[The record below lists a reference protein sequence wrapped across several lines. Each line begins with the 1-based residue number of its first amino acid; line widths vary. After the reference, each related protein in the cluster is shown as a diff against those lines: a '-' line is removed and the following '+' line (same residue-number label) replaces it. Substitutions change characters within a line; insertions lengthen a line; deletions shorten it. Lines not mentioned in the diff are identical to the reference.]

1 MIEEKKLSDLEA
13 NKRKHKVEITDIAI
27 SKVPYIKYKGIPE
40 DSYKTLQELAKMVL
54 ILARENN
61 NGDETA
67 ITYSLDAPELVLD
80 GEECLTISY
89 GDAHSVDPLQSTMAN
104 HLVIT
109 AQGCV
114 VIILHNHPNLSKISL
129 QDVSYLFRFASIK
142 MIVAVTNTGSVNY
155 IVKTDKYDRLGSMKL
170 FYECLEL
177 LKRARNLKERQ
188 DATDKFLNNCYKYGM
203 LFEMH

>member
-1 MIEEKKLSDLEA
+1 MNEERILSDLEG
-13 NKRKHKVEITDIAI
+13 NKRDHKVEITDIAI
-27 SKVPYIKYKGIPE
+27 SKVPYIEYKEIPE
-40 DSYKTLQELAKMVL
+40 DCYKVLQELAKMVL

-104 HLVIT
+104 HLVVT

-155 IVKTDKYDRLGSMKL
+155 IVKTDKYNRLGAMKL

-188 DATDKFLNNCYKYGM
+188 NATDRFLNNCYQYGM
-203 LFEMH
+203 FFEMH